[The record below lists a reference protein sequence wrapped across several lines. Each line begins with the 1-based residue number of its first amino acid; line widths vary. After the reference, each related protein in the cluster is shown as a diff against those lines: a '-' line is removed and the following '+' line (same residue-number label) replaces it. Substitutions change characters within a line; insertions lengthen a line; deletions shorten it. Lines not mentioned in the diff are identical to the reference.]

1 MSYFVHVLYGVVM
14 AYFGLISPGML
25 NMTALKIRINTG
37 KIESLKFA
45 LGASIIV
52 FFQAGIALFFA
63 DYFAKNPEIIEI
75 LKIAGVFVFFALAI
89 FFFVLSKKKI
99 ATNTKSTNKNYFV
112 RGLAMSSVNM
122 LAIPFYLGLSIYLVS
137 VNKIVIQ
144 QPYIFLFVI
153 GAAIGSFLLFYTYI
167 FFAKIIIKK
176 VSFIATNIN
185 IILSLLFIGLGI
197 LTLVKLKA

>member
-1 MSYFVHVLYGVVM
+1 M

-25 NMTALKIRINTG
+25 NMTALQIRINVG

-45 LGASIIV
+45 FGASIIV

-63 DYFAKNPEIIEI
+63 DYFAKNLKIIEI
-75 LKIAGVFVFFALAI
+75 LKILGVFVFFALAI
-89 FFFVLSKKKI
+89 FFFFLSRKKMK
-99 ATNTKSTNKNYFV
+99 TNSKSTNQNYFV
-112 RGLAMSSVNM
+112 RGLVMSSVNM

-137 VNKIVIQ
+137 VNKIVMQ

-153 GAAIGSFLLFYTYI
+153 SASIGSFLLFYTYI

-176 VSFIATNIN
+176 ISFIATNIN
-185 IILSLLFIGLGI
+185 IILSILFIILGI
-197 LTLVKLKA
+197 LTLIKLLT

>member
-1 MSYFVHVLYGVVM
+1 MSYIIHVLYGVLM

-37 KIESLKFA
+37 KAESLKFA
-45 LGASIIV
+45 LGASSIV

-63 DYFAKNPEIIEI
+63 DYFANNPKIIEI
-75 LKIAGVFVFFALAI
+75 LKVAGVFVFFALAI
-89 FFFVLSKKKI
+89 FFFFLSRKKMTSNFKN
-99 ATNTKSTNKNYFV
+99 TNQNYFV

-167 FFAKIIIKK
+167 LFAKIIIKK

-185 IILSLLFIGLGI
+185 IILSILFLGLGI
-197 LTLVKLKA
+197 LTLIKLMA